1 MGSNPPAP
9 PLVAIDEPLPGVAR
23 ITLDAP
29 PVNALSRAL
38 VRAICEAA
46 VAVAGRPGLRAVLVA
61 ARGKAFCAG
70 ADLKERRGL
79 SDAEALE
86 AVRGIGA
93 AAQALADI
101 PVPTIAVL
109 QGAALGG
116 GFELALGCDLRLA
129 AEGAKLGLP
138 ECSLAI
144 IPGAGGTQRLA
155 RLVGPA
161 RAKHWILAARVE
173 PAEVALQAGLV
184 DEVLPAERLEA
195 RALELAAAIARC
207 APLALRAAKRAIDEG
222 LDAASLAAGLDVESR
237 CYATIVPTED
247 RREALEAFVEKRPP
261 RYRGC

>member
-1 MGSNPPAP
+1 MGSNPPAL

-38 VRAICEAA
+38 VRAIREAA
-46 VAVAGRPGLRAVLVA
+46 AAVAGRPELRAVLVA

-79 SDAEALE
+79 SDVEALE

-109 QGAALGG
+109 QGVALGG

-195 RALELAAAIARC
+195 RALELATAIARC
-207 APLALRAAKRAIDEG
+207 APIALRAAKRAIDEG

-247 RREALEAFVEKRPP
+247 RREALQAFVEKRPP
-261 RYRGC
+261 RYCGR

>member
-1 MGSNPPAP
+1 MGSTPPP
-9 PLVAIDEPLPGVAR
+9 STLVMLDEPLPGVAR
-23 ITLDAP
+23 LTLDAP
-29 PVNALSRAL
+29 PVNALSRDL
-38 VRAICEAA
+38 VRAIRAAAGA
-46 VAVAGRPGLRAVLVA
+46 VAARAELRAVLVA
-61 ARGKAFCAG
+61 ARGKSFCAG

-101 PVPTIAVL
+101 PVPTVAVL

-129 AEGAKLGLP
+129 AAGARLGLP

-173 PAEVALQAGLV
+173 PAEIAFEAGLV
-184 DEVLPAERLEA
+184 DEVVPAGGLEA
-195 RALELAAAIARC
+195 RALELAGTIARC

-222 LDAASLAAGLDVESR
+222 LDAASLAAGLDVEAR

-247 RREALEAFVEKRPP
+247 RREALAAFVEKRPP
-261 RYRGC
+261 RYGGR

>member
-1 MGSNPPAP
+1 MGSSP
-9 PLVAIDEPLPGVAR
+9 PLFARLAIDEPLPFVAR

-29 PVNALSRAL
+29 PVNALSREL
-38 VRAICEAA
+38 VREIRDAAA
-46 VAVAGRPGLRAVLVA
+46 VLAGRAELRAVLVA

-70 ADLKERRGL
+70 ADLKERRGM

-109 QGAALGG
+109 HGAALGG

-129 AEGAKLGLP
+129 AAGAKLGLP

-155 RLVGPA
+155 RLIGPA

-173 PAEVALQAGLV
+173 PAERALEDGLV

-195 RALELAAAIARC
+195 RVLELAGAIARC
-207 APLALRAAKRAIDEG
+207 APLALRAAKRAIDDG
-222 LDAASLAAGLDVESR
+222 LDAASLAAGLDLETR

-247 RREALEAFVEKRPP
+247 RREALAAFAEKRTP